1 MTAQFQQIDRLAI
14 EMTDAMFGK
23 NRQVLT
29 LQPFAREQRA
39 IVIEQKA
46 FGAAR
51 DGPAAG
57 LIGVQYCGGPAR
69 NHG

>member
-29 LQPFAREQRA
+29 LQPFARKQCA